1 MYDLHDPHK
10 TPEPILVLSGLTYLV
25 PAWIALQKNR
35 SYDFATF
42 TFLTFTT
49 TGFHSTRSELLFAL
63 DCIAILNFLGRS
75 LYMSVN
81 ADTYTRSIYGLIR
94 RLQPD
99 FLFRRTTIQDHVLSS
114 RLEYSNVLP
123 FLNASFHCVFGLCLN
138 DAGVSKWHIHTLKKS
153 PLSAL
158 F

>member
-25 PAWIALQKNR
+25 PAWVALQKNR

-81 ADTYTRSIYGLIR
+81 ADTYTRSIYGLS
-94 RLQPD
+94 
-99 FLFRRTTIQDHVLSS
+99 VA
-114 RLEYSNVLP
+114 YSLTSYFVGQRYKIM
-123 FLNASFHCVFGLCLN
+123 SFHPDWNTQMFFHSLM
-138 DAGVSKWHIHTLKKS
+138 H
-153 PLSAL
+153 LSTAYSAYVL
-158 F
+158 MTQV